1 MKNRY
6 ILFNTVI
13 IFALTLNVGFVY
25 GDPNMLSL
33 HHHYDY
39 YAVLV
44 MNILAMIMKFGD
56 ESEQGQ
62 MLLSTSI
69 VAVIQL
75 LIGAFVWGVS
85 ESSFGLTE
93 VETLHIVLG
102 MSIGALVAN
111 LISVLIVLAKTLKSN
126 Y

>member
-1 MKNRY
+1 MKNSY

-25 GDPNMLSL
+25 GDADTPTL
-33 HHHYDY
+33 HHHYEY
-39 YAVLV
+39 YAVVV
-44 MNILAMIMKFGD
+44 MNIIAMIMKFGD

-75 LIGAFVWGVS
+75 LVGAFVWGVA
-85 ESSFGLTE
+85 ESSFGLE
-93 VETLHIVLG
+93 AIETLHIVLG

-111 LISVLIVLAKTLKSN
+111 LISVSIVLAKTLKTN

>member
-1 MKNRY
+1 MNNQS
-6 ILFNTVI
+6 ILFNSII

-25 GDPNMLSL
+25 GDPDVLSL

-39 YAVLV
+39 YAVVV

-56 ESEQGQ
+56 ESAQGQ

-75 LIGAFVWGVS
+75 LIGTFVWSVAG
-85 ESSFGLTE
+85 ESFNLTE
-93 VETLHIVLG
+93 LEIIHIVIG

-111 LISVLIVLAKTLKSN
+111 LISVTVVISKTLKSN